1 MNVLD
6 PPIFLLLAASDE
18 LSWSGVVAWVAVAGV
33 IVTILAAAGS
43 LHADV
48 LQRGPLREIDFST
61 ADVFIGFGF
70 VGLIFLDQLMIG
82 LGGRVVN
89 WPAAVEQGVRQIAAL
104 ALVAGSVYFF
114 GKAWLT
120 DAGLRKAGFVPR
132 RPVRD
137 LVYTVFG
144 TPVAVIL
151 TFATLVAV
159 NGVATA
165 AGYPSPEVNHGMLEQ
180 LKTAELQMVIAIIVT
195 AVVVGPL
202 LEEIVFRGLLQTLL
216 LEVFG
221 RKARWTA
228 IVIASAV
235 FASVHLGATTWHALP
250 GLFVLGVALGWI
262 YERTGSLLPVYL
274 IHAVFNGLNIAMVLS
289 GVGAESG

>member
-1 MNVLD
+1 M
-6 PPIFLLLAASDE
+6 LAASDK
-18 LSWSGVVAWVAVAGV
+18 LSWPGVVAWVAVAGV
-33 IVTILAAAGS
+33 IVAILAAAGS
-43 LHADV
+43 LHAEV
-48 LQRGPLREIDFST
+48 LRRGPLREIDFST
-61 ADVFIGFGF
+61 VDVFIGFGF

-82 LGGRVVN
+82 LGGRFVSWSEV
-89 WPAAVEQGVRQIAAL
+89 VEQGVRQIAAL

-132 RPVRD
+132 RPGRD
-137 LVYTVFG
+137 LVYTVIG
-144 TPVAVIL
+144 TPVAVIF
-151 TFATLVAV
+151 TFATLIAV

-165 AGYPSPEVNHGMLEQ
+165 AGYPSPEVNHGMLEE
-180 LKTAELQMVIAIIVT
+180 LKTAEMEMVIAIIVT

-274 IHAVFNGLNIAMVLS
+274 AHAAFNGLNIAMVLS
-289 GVGAESG
+289 GVGD